1 MRARAIKDLSQLSDA
16 TFFSEAAEGLEHIIS
31 NARRLYDS
39 AVVLAEAKHGH
50 GYRVLMSLSEEEAS
64 KFLILIDAVRCPR
77 QPADRFSNQLARY
90 NDHLAKGL
98 YAQSCSMRPASLG
111 QLQEYL
117 DHYRE
122 NLYLD
127 GPNDVDWIFRNQI
140 IRGREEILYVD
151 YVAHEDGHSWFHP
164 GPYNE
169 SSFFY
174 CETDKPGPLRIVD
187 LLYNVGLAKANALA
201 EMADL
206 WRSIAIVPEMSWEQ
220 LRNLN
225 YKTLEQLDSKGLLQE
240 RSESEYQALVD
251 WWQFPLYSLDMSL
264 LKVDIEILREK
275 QRNWSPD
282 W

>member
-1 MRARAIKDLSQLSDA
+1 MRARAIKDLSQLSD
-16 TFFSEAAEGLEHIIS
+16 TSFFLEAAEGPEHIIS
-31 NARRLYDS
+31 NARRLCDS

-50 GYRVLMSLSEEEAS
+50 GYRVLMTLSEEEAS

-77 QPADRFSNQLARY
+77 QPADRFSNQLSRFK
-90 NDHLAKGL
+90 DHLAKGL
-98 YAQSCSMRPASLG
+98 YAQSCSMRPASLA

-122 NLYLD
+122 DLYLD

-151 YVAHEDGHSWFHP
+151 YVAHEDSHSWLHP

-174 CETDKPGPLRIVD
+174 CNTDKPGALRIVD
-187 LLYNVGLAKANALA
+187 LLYNVGLSKANALA
-201 EMADL
+201 EIADL
-206 WRSIAIVPEMSWEQ
+206 WRPAAIGSEMPWQE
-220 LRNLN
+220 LRDLN
-225 YKTLEQLDSKGLLQE
+225 HKTLERLDSKGLLQE
-240 RSESEYQALVD
+240 RSQREYESLVD

-264 LKVDIEILREK
+264 LKVNIELLREK
-275 QRNWSPD
+275 QRNWSPG
-282 W
+282 

>member
-1 MRARAIKDLSQLSDA
+1 MRARAIKDLSQLSDTA
-16 TFFSEAAEGLEHIIS
+16 FFSEAAEGLEHIIS

-39 AVVLAEAKHGH
+39 AVLLAEAKHGH
-50 GYRVLMSLSEEEAS
+50 SYRVLMSLSEEEAS

-77 QPADRFSNQLARY
+77 QPADRFSNQLARF

-98 YAQSCSMRPASLG
+98 YARSCYMRPASLQ

-122 NLYLD
+122 ELYLD

-174 CETDKPGPLRIVD
+174 CDTDKPVALRTVD
-187 LLYNVGLAKANALA
+187 LLHNVGLSKANALA
-201 EMADL
+201 EIANL
-206 WRSIAIVPEMSWEQ
+206 WRPAAIGSGCP
-220 LRNLN
+220 
-225 YKTLEQLDSKGLLQE
+225 G
-240 RSESEYQALVD
+240 RSSA
-251 WWQFPLYSLDMSL
+251 
-264 LKVDIEILREK
+264 I
-275 QRNWSPD
+275 
-282 W
+282 